1 MVFSV
6 SYNKCALGF
15 WVLLSHQ
22 LLCDVDQAQQMLR
35 PSFNAAMSA
44 PLMYIFFICF
54 CVPARLIRWLTI
66 NTYIHNTISNFQVT
80 VKSPNFIHKK
90 IHSFTGHC
98 STFPMFMQ
106 YLDSLLAFQ
115 SSRVDRPRK
124 GGVRCVYV
132 RPEWS

>member
-1 MVFSV
+1 MQYPQPPGLYFSAQVAHCVFVLCACMCVSVSAPVVPSIFLLVISFGEFVWFFSV
-6 SYNKCALGF
+6 FNVCALGF

-66 NTYIHNTISNFQVT
+66 NTYIHT
-80 VKSPNFIHKK
+80 
-90 IHSFTGHC
+90 
-98 STFPMFMQ
+98 
-106 YLDSLLAFQ
+106 YD
-115 SSRVDRPRK
+115 
-124 GGVRCVYV
+124 
-132 RPEWS
+132 

>member
-1 MVFSV
+1 MCVSVFAPVVPSIFLLV
-6 SYNKCALGF
+6 LVLASLCGFSLCLENVCALGF

-66 NTYIHNTISNFQVT
+66 NTYIHTLESQTWWIGKN
-80 VKSPNFIHKK
+80 KK
-90 IHSFTGHC
+90 L
-98 STFPMFMQ
+98 M
-106 YLDSLLAFQ
+106 
-115 SSRVDRPRK
+115 RVFVLNMK
-124 GGVRCVYV
+124 VVV
-132 RPEWS
+132 AAKIAT